1 MSGNII
7 GRIDEMGNLTIIKVE
22 ESTIFRN
29 LLEIL

>member
-22 ESTIFRN
+22 ELMISRN